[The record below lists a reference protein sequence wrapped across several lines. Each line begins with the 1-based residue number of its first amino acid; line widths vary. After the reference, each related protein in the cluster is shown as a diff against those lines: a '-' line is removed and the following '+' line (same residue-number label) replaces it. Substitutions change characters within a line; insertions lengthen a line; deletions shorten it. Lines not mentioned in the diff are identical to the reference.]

1 MKRMNIGVIGTGKIA
16 VQVTGS
22 MKQVEGVKLY
32 AVCSRKQET
41 GQRFA
46 DKMGIPNVYTD
57 FERMLSDDNIDFVY
71 IAAPNSLHF
80 QYACNAVNHG
90 KNVILE
96 KPFCSNLREAQH
108 LIAQAK
114 QKGVY
119 LFEAITTL
127 HSHNY
132 KLIKDK
138 LPEIGKVGQ
147 VQLNYCQYSSKMPA
161 FRRGEVANVF
171 TLKYSGGT
179 LMDIGVYNIHF
190 VVGLF
195 GKPEKVTYYAR
206 KHENGIDLGGT
217 LVMEYPGLI
226 VEGAAAKDVA
236 TVSRAVLVGEKG
248 FIEVPGGAN
257 GEKAFDVTVG
267 SETVHYDVDCE
278 ERRFVNE
285 IEAFRDI
292 YERDDMAA
300 CYKLY
305 DETLD
310 VMWCVE
316 EAKKSA
322 NIVFEADM

>member
-16 VQVTGS
+16 MQVTGS

-57 FERMLSDDNIDFVY
+57 FDRMLNDENIDFVY
-71 IAAPNSLHF
+71 IAAPNSLHY
-80 QYACNAVNHG
+80 QYACNAVDHG
-90 KNVILE
+90 KNIILE
-96 KPFCSNLREAQH
+96 KPFCSNLKEAQD
-108 LIAQAK
+108 LIAKAK
-114 QKGVY
+114 EKGVY

-132 KLIKDK
+132 KLLKEK

-147 VQLNYCQYSSKMPA
+147 VQCNYCQYSSKMPA
-161 FRRGEVANVF
+161 FLSGNVPNVF
-171 TLKYSGGT
+171 NLKFSGGT
-179 LMDIGVYNIHF
+179 LMDINVYNIHF
-190 VVGLF
+190 AVGLF

-217 LVMEYPGLI
+217 LILEYPGMI
-226 VEGAAAKDVA
+226 VEGTAAKDVA
-236 TVSRAVLVGEKG
+236 TVSRCVLVGDKG

-257 GEKAFDVTVG
+257 GEKAFDVTVNN
-267 SETVHYDVDCE
+267 ETVHYDVDCE

-285 IEAFRDI
+285 IEAFADI
-292 YERDDMAA
+292 YNRDDMEA
-300 CYKLY
+300 CYRLM

-310 VMWCVE
+310 VMWCIE
-316 EAKKSA
+316 MAKKSA
-322 NIVFEADM
+322 DIVFEADR

>member
-16 VQVTGS
+16 MQVTGS

-57 FERMLSDDNIDFVY
+57 FDRMLNDENIDFVY
-71 IAAPNSLHF
+71 IAAPNSLHY
-80 QYACNAVNHG
+80 QYACNAVDHG
-90 KNVILE
+90 KNIILE
-96 KPFCSNLREAQH
+96 KPFCSNLKEAQD
-108 LIAQAK
+108 LIAKAK
-114 QKGVY
+114 EKGVY

-132 KLIKDK
+132 KLLKEK

-147 VQLNYCQYSSKMPA
+147 VQCNYCQYSSKMPA
-161 FRRGEVANVF
+161 FLSGNVPNVF
-171 TLKYSGGT
+171 NLKFSGGT
-179 LMDIGVYNIHF
+179 LMDINVYNIHF
-190 VVGLF
+190 AVGLF

-217 LVMEYPGLI
+217 LILEYPGMI
-226 VEGAAAKDVA
+226 VEGTAAKDVA
-236 TVSRAVLVGEKG
+236 TVSRCVLVGDKG

-257 GEKAFDVTVG
+257 GEKAFDVTVNN
-267 SETVHYDVDCE
+267 EIVHYDVDCE

-285 IEAFRDI
+285 IEAFADI
-292 YERDDMAA
+292 YNRDDMEA
-300 CYKLY
+300 CYRLM

-310 VMWCVE
+310 VMWCIE
-316 EAKKSA
+316 MAKKSA
-322 NIVFEADM
+322 DIVFEADR

>member
-16 VQVTGS
+16 MQVTGS

-57 FERMLSDDNIDFVY
+57 FERMLSDDNIDFIY
-71 IAAPNSLHF
+71 IAAPNSLHY

-96 KPFCSNLREAQH
+96 KPFCSNLREAES
-108 LIAQAK
+108 LVELAK
-114 QKGVY
+114 GKGVY

-132 KLIKDK
+132 KLLKEK
-138 LPEIGKVGQ
+138 LGEIGNIGQ
-147 VQLNYCQYSSKMPA
+147 VQCNYCQYSSKMPA
-161 FRRGEVANVF
+161 FLKGEVANVF

-179 LMDIGVYNIHF
+179 LMDIGVYNLHF
-190 VVGLF
+190 AVGLF
-195 GKPEKVTYYAR
+195 GRPEKVTYYAR

-217 LVMEYPGLI
+217 LILEYPGLI
-226 VEGAAAKDVA
+226 VEGTAAKDVA
-236 TVSRAVLVGEKG
+236 TVSRCVLVGDKG
-248 FIEVPGGAN
+248 YIEIPGGAN
-257 GEKAFDVTVG
+257 GEKAFDLTVG
-267 SETVHYDVDCE
+267 NETVHYDVDRE

-285 IEAFRDI
+285 IEAFKDI
-292 YERDDMAA
+292 YERGDMEA
-300 CYKLY
+300 CHKLLA
-305 DETLD
+305 ETLD

-316 EAKKSA
+316 MAKKSA
-322 NIVFEADM
+322 DIVFEAD